1 MNKIILSLIVGLS
14 LLYSSEDFKDLH
26 LKCTLKSKGF
36 NNITERQAESLD
48 EYNIDVLVTKID
60 LKVGNTKFIFEK
72 IYDYKEIYSRLVY
85 DNVYEKAYVLKFPDT
100 YGLYINTLITRVYN
114 KHDKR
119 EIITSEGYLSTIGKE
134 NIELEFKDR
143 MRERE
148 EGLKYECTEATFIEK
163 MKYIYDKW

>member
-1 MNKIILSLIVGLS
+1 MPSSQLQEQILIVNAL
-14 LLYSSEDFKDLH
+14 E
-26 LKCTLKSKGF
+26 
-36 NNITERQAESLD
+36 
-48 EYNIDVLVTKID
+48 
-60 LKVGNTKFIFEK
+60 KFIFEK
-72 IYDYKEIYSRLVY
+72 IDDNKEIYSRLVY
-85 DNVYEKAYVLKFPDT
+85 DNVYEKAYVVEFYDT

-119 EIITSEGYLSTIGKE
+119 TTITSEGYLSTIGEE

-148 EGLKYECTEATFIEK
+148 EGLIYECTEATFIEK